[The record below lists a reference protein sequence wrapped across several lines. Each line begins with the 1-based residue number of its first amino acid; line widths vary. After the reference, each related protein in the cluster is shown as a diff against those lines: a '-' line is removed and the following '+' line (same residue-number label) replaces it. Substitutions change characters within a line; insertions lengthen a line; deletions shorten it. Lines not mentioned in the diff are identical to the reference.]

1 MMDCRST
8 PATDRIAPMN
18 DRPPYIDMP
27 VPDSRAESEARA
39 RQLQLTKPPGS
50 LGRLEELA
58 CWFAARTRNPIPE
71 ISHCEIFVFAADHGV
86 ASQGVSAFPQ
96 AVTGQMVANFAGG
109 GAAINV
115 LATLEKCPIEVV
127 DVGVASD
134 AEPPR
139 SVRREKVRAGTRDL
153 LVEAAMTD
161 DELTAALEVGAR
173 CAREA
178 IRRGAQL
185 LIAGDMG
192 IANTTAAACLICA
205 FTDTMPEQVVGRGT
219 GVDDAGL
226 DRKREVVTAALAR
239 ARKAIGTPASPA
251 AGAGNVVG
259 TVDPSAAIAG
269 KAHGTPGSRA
279 AGVSSAHG
287 TPDSRAAGISGANA
301 FPDPAAAGAR
311 KMLAHVGGLEI
322 AAMAGFYIEAARN
335 GVPVLLDGYISGAA
349 ALAAVRLEPG
359 TVRWMLA
366 SHRSAEG
373 GHGYAL
379 QALGLNPL
387 VDLGMRLGE
396 GSGAALTLPIIKA
409 ALALHRNMATFASAG
424 VDGKSP

>member
-1 MMDCRST
+1 
-8 PATDRIAPMN
+8 MN
-18 DRPPYIDMP
+18 AQPNFIDMP
-27 VPDSRAESEARA
+27 VPDSRAETEARE

-58 CWFAARTRNPIPE
+58 CWFAARSGNPIPE

-86 ASQGVSAFPQ
+86 AAQGVSAFPQ
-96 AVTGQMVANFAGG
+96 SVTGQMVANFAGG

-115 LATLEKCPIEVV
+115 LAMLEECPIEVV

-134 AEPPR
+134 EEPPR
-139 SVRREKVRAGTRDL
+139 AVRKEKVRAGTRDL

-161 DELTAALEVGAR
+161 DELTAALDVGAR

-178 IRRGAQL
+178 IQRGAQL

-205 FTDTMPEQVVGRGT
+205 FTGTLPEQVVGRGT

-226 DRKREVVTAALAR
+226 ARKREVVTEALAR
-239 ARKAIGTPASPA
+239 ARKA
-251 AGAGNVVG
+251 VG
-259 TVDPSAAIAG
+259 TSDSAAA
-269 KAHGTPGSRA
+269 
-279 AGVSSAHG
+279 
-287 TPDSRAAGISGANA
+287 D
-301 FPDPAAAGAR
+301 AR
-311 KMLAHVGGLEI
+311 QMFAQVGGLEI
-322 AAMAGFYIEAARN
+322 AAMAGFYIEAASSR
-335 GVPVLLDGYISGAA
+335 VPVVLDGYISGAA

-359 TVRWMLA
+359 AVRWMLA

-396 GSGAALTLPIIKA
+396 GSGAALTLPIIRA

>member
-1 MMDCRST
+1 MSAR
-8 PATDRIAPMN
+8 PMSV
-18 DRPPYIDMP
+18 DMP
-27 VPDSRAESEARA
+27 VPDSRAENEARA

-58 CWFAARTRNPIPE
+58 CWFAARSRNPIPE
-71 ISHCEIFVFAADHGV
+71 ISRCEIFVFAADHGV
-86 ASQGVSAFPQ
+86 AAQGVSAFPQ
-96 AVTGQMVANFAGG
+96 SVTGQMVANFAGG

-115 LATLEKCPIEVV
+115 LATLEECPIEVV
-127 DVGVASD
+127 DVGVAGD
-134 AEPPR
+134 TEPPR
-139 SVRREKVRAGTRDL
+139 SVRREKVRPGTRDL
-153 LVEAAMTD
+153 LVEAAMTE
-161 DELTAALEVGAR
+161 DELTAALNVGAR

-178 IRRGAQL
+178 VQRGAQL

-219 GVDDAGL
+219 GIDDAGL
-226 DRKREVVTAALAR
+226 SRKREVVTAALAR
-239 ARKAIGTPASPA
+239 ARAAIGTPA
-251 AGAGNVVG
+251 
-259 TVDPSAAIAG
+259 D
-269 KAHGTPGSRA
+269 
-279 AGVSSAHG
+279 
-287 TPDSRAAGISGANA
+287 
-301 FPDPAAAGAR
+301 AR
-311 KMLAHVGGLEI
+311 RMFAQVGGLEI
-322 AAMAGFYIEAARN
+322 AAMAGFYIEAARS

-359 TVRWMLA
+359 ALRWMLA

-396 GSGAALTLPIIKA
+396 GSGAALTLPIIRA

>member
-1 MMDCRST
+1 
-8 PATDRIAPMN
+8 MN
-18 DRPPYIDMP
+18 ARPQYVDMP

-58 CWFAARTRNPIPE
+58 CWFAARTSNPIPE
-71 ISHCEIFVFAADHGV
+71 ITHSEIFVFAADHGV

-96 AVTGQMVANFAGG
+96 SVTGQMVANFAGG

-134 AEPPR
+134 DEPPP
-139 SVRREKVRAGTRDL
+139 SVRKEKVRAGTRDL
-153 LVEAAMTD
+153 LIEAAMTD
-161 DELTAALEVGAR
+161 EELTAALDVGAR

-178 IRRGAQL
+178 IQRGAQL

-226 DRKREVVTAALAR
+226 ARKREVVTAALAR
-239 ARKAIGTPASPA
+239 ARKAIGTPDSPA
-251 AGAGNVVG
+251 ASASKANSTSDSLATGASKAMG
-259 TVDPSAAIAG
+259 TSGAPVAAAAHVSKAMDRSDSAA
-269 KAHGTPGSRA
+269 
-279 AGVSSAHG
+279 V
-287 TPDSRAAGISGANA
+287 DV
-301 FPDPAAAGAR
+301 R
-311 KMLAHVGGLEI
+311 KMLAHLGGLEI

-349 ALAAVRLEPG
+349 ALAAVRMEPG

-396 GSGAALTLPIIKA
+396 GSGAALTLPLIKA